1 MFYNASSEDIEF
13 PSFDSNYIQVK
24 KFKRKEKFS
33 KKCLTIIIIL
43 SIFIILIVGIALVI
57 FFSSKQKKESGG
69 IIKLFFSYSKDNQ
82 NFKLFEPPNLS
93 QDDYLVDYNG
103 TIPIRMLMDSKLNYK
118 NPEQCSNG
126 TCKINIA
133 FNKPL
138 SSLEG
143 MFANIP
149 ELKTVDFSEFN
160 SKKITRMNNLFLNC
174 TNLESVEF
182 GEFEAENL
190 ETMDH
195 IFENCSSMTEI
206 DLSSFI
212 TPRLSSLNSAF
223 KGCSNLIVLN
233 MKYFI
238 LSGVK
243 IDEDVFEGCEKLVVF
258 IKPEKYNEL
267 IMEVYNNIKIN
278 DNFCKEGI
286 DCERCKSEKI
296 ENTEKEIATCDECPL
311 GYLKYNFTKYP
322 IKCKK
327 CEIANCAVCNSEK
340 TCKDCEFHYYFN
352 DTENKCLY
360 DNTIDSTD
368 TTDTSNPSDTT
379 NPNNTTDSSNTTD
392 KTDFIPPF
400 FSSTDISTDEN
411 LL

>member
-33 KKCLTIIIIL
+33 KKCLTIIIII

-69 IIKLFFSYSKDNQ
+69 IIKLFFSFSKNNQ
-82 NFKLFEPPNLS
+82 YFKLFEPPNLS
-93 QDDYLVDYNG
+93 EDDYKVDYNG
-103 TIPIRMLMDSKLNYK
+103 TIPIRMLMDSKSNYK
-118 NPEQCSNG
+118 NPEQCING
-126 TCKINIA
+126 TCTINIA
-133 FNKPL
+133 FSKPL

-149 ELKTVDFSEFN
+149 ELKAVDFSEFN
-160 SKKITRMNNLFLNC
+160 SKKIIRMNNLFLNC

-182 GEFEAENL
+182 GDFEAENL

-195 IFENCSSMTEI
+195 IFENCSSMTDI
-206 DLSSFI
+206 DLSNFI

-223 KGCSNLIVLN
+223 KGCSNLIGLN
-233 MKYFI
+233 MENFI

-243 IDEDVFEGCEKLVVF
+243 IDEDVFKGCEKLVGF
-258 IKPEKYNEL
+258 IRPEKYNEL
-267 IMEVYNNIKIN
+267 IMEVYNSINKNDTFCIKG
-278 DNFCKEGI
+278 D
-286 DCERCKSEKI
+286 DCEVCKAEQLGNKI
-296 ENTEKEIATCDECPL
+296 EIDICDECPS
-311 GYLKYNFTKYP
+311 GYFKYNFIKYP
-322 IKCKK
+322 IKCQKCGIPNCAYCISEHTCEK
-327 CEIANCAVCNSEK
+327 CEFNYNLIKNF
-340 TCKDCEFHYYFN
+340 DN
-352 DTENKCLY
+352 DTCLY
-360 DNTIDSTD
+360 DNTTDTNETID
-368 TTDTSNPSDTT
+368 TTDVIDKSDTT
-379 NPNNTTDSSNTTD
+379 NPNNTTDSNNTTD
-392 KTDFIPPF
+392 FYQF

>member
-1 MFYNASSEDIEF
+1 
-13 PSFDSNYIQVK
+13 
-24 KFKRKEKFS
+24 
-33 KKCLTIIIIL
+33 
-43 SIFIILIVGIALVI
+43 
-57 FFSSKQKKESGG
+57 
-69 IIKLFFSYSKDNQ
+69 
-82 NFKLFEPPNLS
+82 
-93 QDDYLVDYNG
+93 
-103 TIPIRMLMDSKLNYK
+103 MLMDSKLNYK

-182 GEFEAENL
+182 GEFNAENL

-243 IDEDVFEGCEKLVVF
+243 IDEDLFEGCEKLVGF

-267 IMEVYNNIKIN
+267 IMEVYNNIKIK
-278 DNFCKEGI
+278 DTFCKEGI